1 MSKRLSEEEK
11 RKNKLRREK
20 KRLEKDLDPELDER
34 GSEILCIL
42 REASDHPE
50 IKCNAVYLQ
59 ERLNATQ
66 ITVYRAI
73 KKLKDMDLIE
83 ERQVNG
89 SYKIKRKVEQIY
101 TKETQKN
108 IDLIASMSGLLQQYE
123 GTPLY
128 GRVTSLI
135 QFLEPK
141 VFKEDILFSS
151 GRVIVS
157 PQIKYD
163 IDIKN
168 WDRVYEAIKK
178 NRKIQFR
185 YVKSSSERKMN
196 AIRTVCPYQLI
207 LDNGSAYL
215 SAYSE
220 YAEMILLYDLNFMAD
235 IAITGETFKLPKNF
249 DFNKLNGGGR
259 LGAFK
264 DDNTQTFKIRFTD
277 YAKDWIKRHKW
288 ADDQKILKETDE
300 YTTITFS
307 SAQEEKVFEQ
317 IMKWGCQAEPL
328 APRSL
333 VKRWK
338 QEIAA
343 LWEKIQK

>member
-1 MSKRLSEEEK
+1 MSIKLEEHDKRQ
-11 RKNKLRREK
+11 RKLERELNKTLM
-20 KRLEKDLDPELDER
+20 DIDQNLDDR
-34 GSEILCIL
+34 GYEILCIL
-42 REASDHPE
+42 RDAPNHPE
-50 IKCNAVYLQ
+50 IKYNAIYFQKHFKLS
-59 ERLNATQ
+59 N
-66 ITVYRAI
+66 ITIYRDI

-83 ERQVNG
+83 DKQKGG
-89 SYKIKRKVEQIY
+89 SYRIKKDVEQIY
-101 TKETQKN
+101 TKETQRN
-108 IDLIASMSGLLQQYE
+108 LDLIASMSGLLLQYE

-128 GRVTSLI
+128 DRITKLI

-157 PQIKYD
+157 PQMKYD
-163 IDIKN
+163 IDVKN
-168 WDRVYEAIKK
+168 WDKVYEAIKK
-178 NRKIQFR
+178 NRKIKFR
-185 YVKSSSERKMN
+185 YVKSNKNNN
-196 AIRTVCPYQLI
+196 AVRTVWPYQLI
-207 LDNGSAYL
+207 LDNGSVYL

-220 YAEMILLYDLNFMAD
+220 YADLILLYDLNFMAD
-235 IAITGETFKLPKNF
+235 IIITAETFELPEDF
-249 DFNKLNGGGR
+249 DFKNYSGGGR

-277 YAKDWIKRHKW
+277 YAKDWIKYHKW
-288 ADDQKILKETDE
+288 ADDQKVIKENDE
-300 YTTITFS
+300 YTTIEFS

-317 IMKWGCQAEPL
+317 IMKWGSQAEPL

-338 QEIAA
+338 EEIAA